1 MLLFI
6 QAIIYIINR
15 RVIIVVIKNSIKAI
29 IIKNT
34 KLLVTKMRH
43 EKGIYY
49 TLPGGKQEV
58 DELMLDALKREVLE
72 ETGYRVEPQSLLFIR
87 EGFKDEREE
96 DIHRIE
102 FMFVCD
108 ITEDAGESALEY
120 DVNQIGTHWLNI
132 DNIMHEPLYPVD
144 MRGVIKNYYLGKKS
158 PIYLGEMK

>member
-1 MLLFI
+1 
-6 QAIIYIINR
+6 
-15 RVIIVVIKNSIKAI
+15 VTIKNSIKAI

-34 KLLVTKMRH
+34 KLLVTKMQH

-49 TLPGGKQEV
+49 TLPGGKQEA
-58 DELMLDALKREVLE
+58 DELMLDALKREVIE
-72 ETGYRVEPQSLLFIR
+72 ETGFRVEANSLLFIR

-108 ITEDAGESALEY
+108 IIEEADQSVLEY

-144 MRGVIKNYYLGKKS
+144 MRSVIKNYFLGKNA